1 MNDMKRCRLLLE
13 MLKALISHLFS
24 YSHMLQKLIERTCM
38 HMPAHS
44 HKHTPRALHELL
56 RMPEPGNRRL

>member
-1 MNDMKRCRLLLE
+1 MNEKKRCRLLLE

-38 HMPAHS
+38 HMPALS
-44 HKHTPRALHELL
+44 HEAHAARTPRTT
-56 RMPEPGNRRL
+56 